1 MIKCSGNAF
10 YKSIS
15 TLILDSDKNLIKTK
29 YIWEEPWSPIKK
41 ILVQN
46 WIKSEIRGCKLAI
59 TAPKNFENFNTLGDK
74 KIKKSVKKNFVETN
88 RSAILRHSWVD
99 VLL

>member
-1 MIKCSGNAF
+1 MDVAQFNSFLSSKIIIKCSGNAF

-15 TLILDSDKNLIKTK
+15 TLIIDSDKNLIKTK
-29 YIWEEPWSPIKK
+29 YIWEEPWSPVKK

-59 TAPKNFENFNTLGDK
+59 TAPKNFENFNTLVDK
-74 KIKKSVKKNFVETN
+74 N
-88 RSAILRHSWVD
+88 R
-99 VLL
+99 